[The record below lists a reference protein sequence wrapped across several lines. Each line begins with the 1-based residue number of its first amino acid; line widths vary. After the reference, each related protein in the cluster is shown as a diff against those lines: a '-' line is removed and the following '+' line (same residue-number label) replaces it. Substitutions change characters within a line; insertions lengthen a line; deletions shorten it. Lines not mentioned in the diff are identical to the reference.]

1 MVSKIHQVH
10 LLSEAEGNFVVA
22 CPMFVIG
29 PFVWSYFCDKIVRI
43 LSSPPLFSLRKKRL
57 IILHRVFLIFCVWS
71 LCLDICGRTVKLSF
85 LSCGFNG
92 GAPNNGGKYTLL
104 GSCAGGSDVCYDVT
118 LCFLSRALEIVCF
131 LLVLCWITIVGLW
144 K

>member
-43 LSSPPLFSLRKKRL
+43 LSSPPLFSLRKIRL
-57 IILHRVFLIFCVWS
+57 IILHRVFYFLCVVFVFGYLWAYCEAI
-71 LCLDICGRTVKLSF
+71 LPFLWLQWGCAKQRREIHTAGELYGRQ
-85 LSCGFNG
+85 
-92 GAPNNGGKYTLL
+92 
-104 GSCAGGSDVCYDVT
+104 
-118 LCFLSRALEIVCF
+118 
-131 LLVLCWITIVGLW
+131 
-144 K
+144 